1 MERQPSSHEI
11 SPPAAQRLLERDRL
25 ERFREGRL
33 AGKLEGFREG
43 ELKGKRDALL
53 RLTARAEIALTAED
67 RSRIHACADMATLDR
82 WLDNVL
88 GAATASDMLDRAPYR
103 TE

>member
-1 MERQPSSHEI
+1 MEQHTGSNETS
-11 SPPAAQRLLERDRL
+11 AAQRLVERDKL

-53 RLTARAEIALTAED
+53 RLAARAEIALTDED
-67 RSRIHACADMATLDR
+67 RRRVHACADTATLDR
-82 WLDNVL
+82 WLDNLL
-88 GAATASDMLDRAPYR
+88 GAATASDVLDRAPYL